1 VRKDAKTRAK
11 DKKAKARAAMQKARA
26 DAFFIIYYD
35 FGPERSLEKLY
46 QHLAELGLRR
56 ALNTLKNYS
65 VKYDWQQRL
74 IEEDTRRQ
82 ERDAADTEK
91 VRAQMIDR
99 HSKLGR
105 TLQSLSL
112 AGMFTFQE
120 AIKAGGKLT
129 FSASEIVSLARA
141 GADLELRAAGEPTL
155 RVEITMVLYNVLI
168 ARIAHI
174 FKECNKL
181 PTEEARESQFA
192 IRVDQAQAKAIE
204 EANALLEQGK

>member
-1 VRKDAKTRAK
+1 MRKDAKTRTK
-11 DKKAKARAAMQKARA
+11 EKKAKARATMHKART

-35 FGPERSLEKLY
+35 MGPERSLEKLCD
-46 QHLAELGLRR
+46 HATELGLR
-56 ALNTLKNYS
+56 KNLS
-65 VKYDWQQRL
+65 TFKRWSIQYDWQERL
-74 IEEDTRRQ
+74 ILEETKRK

-91 VRAQMIDR
+91 IRAQMIDR
-99 HSKLGR
+99 HSKLGK
-105 TLQSLSL
+105 TLQSLAL

-120 AIKAGGKLT
+120 AVQAGGKLT

-181 PTEEARESQFA
+181 PTEETRESRFA
-192 IRVDQAQAKAIE
+192 VMVDQAQAKAIE
-204 EANALLEQGK
+204 EANALLMEGR